1 MLKMELKSTEYIK
14 IKQNSTNS
22 YGGSQMWF
30 NAGEKGRENVIAG
43 YGCGVVAA
51 ADLILYLAKAENEY
65 ITDLTRKMA
74 ADSEIDMAE
83 YLEYLKSIE
92 RSYGHVLNH
101 IGMTGFS
108 LAAALNR
115 YFRKNELCLKAVW
128 KNMALNSKTA
138 ICDIKQML
146 DRDIPVIISIP
157 GVFVRSRALH
167 MYRSE
172 QTSVSAEKERAYKYA
187 SFSGHYVTVTG
198 ILENDRGDEILVIS
212 SWGKKYYM
220 ELCEY
225 ERSVKTLHGVL
236 ACGMV
241 KVTEISNPQRPIGI
255 KIKLN

>member
-1 MLKMELKSTEYIK
+1 
-14 IKQNSTNS
+14 
-22 YGGSQMWF
+22 
-30 NAGEKGRENVIAG
+30 
-43 YGCGVVAA
+43 
-51 ADLILYLAKAENEY
+51 
-65 ITDLTRKMA
+65 
-74 ADSEIDMAE
+74 
-83 YLEYLKSIE
+83 
-92 RSYGHVLNH
+92 
-101 IGMTGFS
+101 
-108 LAAALNR
+108 
-115 YFRKNELCLKAVW
+115 
-128 KNMALNSKTA
+128 
-138 ICDIKQML
+138 L

-225 ERSVKTLHGVL
+225 ERAVKTLHGVL